1 MTKIIL
7 EINQRLLLIK
17 QNKKIQVCNYK
28 DNYYG
33 DQHCCSV
40 DQVKLKQPTQ

>member
-1 MTKIIL
+1 MTQIIIQL
-7 EINQRLLLIK
+7 SQRLLLIK

-33 DQHCCSV
+33 DQHCCAV
-40 DQVKLKQPTQ
+40 DEVKLNQPT

>member
-1 MTKIIL
+1 MPKIITKL
-7 EINQRLLLIK
+7 SHRLLLIK

-40 DQVKLKQPTQ
+40 EQIKMEPTNP